1 MHGAVKRRR
10 RKFPR
15 LTAGTP
21 CDTLKKKQ
29 EGMAVVQNILPHVY
43 HNAFERRAAR
53 PGDLLFIFQD
63 DTVLLRVE
71 DNRLALPRIGELPGV
86 RPEACRSLFSVDD
99 QWYAMWKDHSMDPP
113 EGFAYY
119 GVRQYREFRPME
131 RLFPCAIAGSLNRWY
146 RDNRFCGRCGA
157 ELTDSDTERALVC
170 LRCGKILYPKIC
182 PAVIVAVRNGDRL
195 LLTKYAGRQL
205 KTYALIAGFN
215 EIGETIEETVHREV
229 WEEVGLHVK
238 NLQYYKSQPWV
249 FTDTLLMG
257 FFCDLDGDSRITLQE
272 SELSVGTW
280 VPRVELPED
289 TAHLSL
295 TAEMIEQFRLGR
307 F

>member
-1 MHGAVKRRR
+1 MGHAVKRKC
-10 RKFPR
+10 RKFRR
-15 LTAGTP
+15 LTVEAP
-21 CDTLKKKQ
+21 YDTLKKKQ

-43 HNAFERRAAR
+43 HNTFECRAAQ
-53 PGDLLFIFQD
+53 PNDLLFIFQD
-63 DTVLLRVE
+63 DTVLLRVT
-71 DNRLALPRIGELPGV
+71 DNQLTLPRIGELPEV
-86 RPEACRSLFSVDD
+86 KSEECRSLFSVDD
-99 QWYAMWKDHSMDPP
+99 QWYAMWKDHTMDPP
-113 EGFAYY
+113 EGFDYY

-157 ELTDSDTERALVC
+157 ELRDSDTERALVC
-170 LRCGKILYPKIC
+170 PQCGKTLYPKIC

-257 FFCDLDGDSRITLQE
+257 FYCDLDGDSRITLQE
-272 SELSVGTW
+272 SELSAGAW
-280 VPRVELPED
+280 VSRGELPED

-295 TAEMIEQFRLGR
+295 TAEMIEQFRLGK